1 MIFLVEL
8 LIRKSNYM
16 KQILVLLVVMFSFVQ
31 IQAQR
36 EYLPTEDDLKHFH
49 LTKTYVVLEANPIAE
64 YNFEIQDAVKKY
76 WNITEYEFIKFEE
89 FAEKSADE
97 NASFLYLAAVNFEKD
112 KSHTRYKFLCVSLGG
127 DYESLDD
134 LKDVANLPLSY
145 HGVDADRYA
154 YKLGTMVQ
162 FLQNH
167 IGMITK
173 NPDMVT
179 QNVYKHYNEN
189 MADARQK
196 TIYVVADELDKPVS
210 SEARIR
216 QVYPYDVKIVEPEEI
231 KERIMA
237 GDENAVFLHKVGPE
251 GKQMNARVYK
261 ILVGAADGKFYYFD
275 YHKVN
280 AKKPDAFLESDFK
293 KLAKAN

>member
-1 MIFLVEL
+1 MKHILAL
-8 LIRKSNYM
+8 LI
-16 KQILVLLVVMFSFVQ
+16 VLFSFVQ
-31 IQAQR
+31 INAQR
-36 EYLPTEDDLKHFH
+36 EYLPTAEDLDHFH
-49 LTKTYVVLEANPIAE
+49 TTKTYVVLSDNPMAE

-76 WNITEYEFIKFEE
+76 WNITEYEFIKFDE
-89 FAEKSADE
+89 FGEKSADK
-97 NASFLYLAAVNFEKD
+97 NASFLYVAAVNFEKD

-127 DYESLDD
+127 DYVSIDD
-134 LKDVANLPLSY
+134 MKDVANLPLSY
-145 HGVDADRYA
+145 HGVDEDRYT
-154 YKLGTMVQ
+154 YKLGTMVK

-167 IGMITK
+167 IKLITED
-173 NPDMVT
+173 PSMVS

-196 TIYVVADELDKPVS
+196 TLYMLEEELDKPVS

-216 QVYPYDVKIVEPEEI
+216 QVYPYEVKIVEPEDI
-231 KERIMA
+231 KELIMA

-261 ILVGAADGKFYYFD
+261 ILIGAADGKFYYFD

-280 AKKPDAFLESDFK
+280 SKKPDAFLESDFK